1 MLHKVLQYCT
11 QGVTRHTN
19 VTGRDQVGF
28 GFAVPR
34 SGVVRIHS
42 GDLPTQMCRPVTWP
56 RCNTL
61 ELFDIGPAH
70 PAEGLLGPSVQRG
83 QGLHGDLQLEQ
94 LSMLHRDLARDLLE
108 QSRCPYSIPV
118 LSLAS
123 VRAHDRLALVTRL
136 AQKHAAAASG
146 A

>member
-1 MLHKVLQYCT
+1 LDLPYRNLDRVW
-11 QGVTRHTN
+11 
-19 VTGRDQVGF
+19 F
-28 GFAVPR
+28 GFTQKIYSDVPP
-34 SGVVRIHS
+34 
-42 GDLPTQMCRPVTWP
+42 GDMAS
-56 RCNTL
+56 L
-61 ELFDIGPAH
+61 ELFDIGPAR

-83 QGLHGDLQLEQ
+83 QGLHGGLQLEQ

-108 QSRCPYSIPV
+108 QSRCPYPIPV

-123 VRAHDRLALVTRL
+123 VQTHDRLALVTRL